1 MFMTTSQLVS
11 MPERKGFEVDGT
23 WKIPSSK
30 ETSSQANLW
39 LFPKTK
45 VVFSKLGIH
54 SFRWKNKEFENLQK
68 PHIFCLPLSFS
79 SSLPLPPPSIM
90 SFFPSF
96 PFFSFSFSFIFF
108 FFFLLLQEQYS
119 TCAYIHAQMHSF
131 MRLALYFPVFTLTP
145 ESVHLSALKQLKTR
159 SLPHDTKV

>member
-39 LFPKTK
+39 FFPKTK

-54 SFRWKNKEFENLQK
+54 SFR
-68 PHIFCLPLSFS
+68 
-79 SSLPLPPPSIM
+79 
-90 SFFPSF
+90 
-96 PFFSFSFSFIFF
+96 
-108 FFFLLLQEQYS
+108 
-119 TCAYIHAQMHSF
+119 
-131 MRLALYFPVFTLTP
+131 
-145 ESVHLSALKQLKTR
+145 
-159 SLPHDTKV
+159 